1 MPLRILVCDDEA
13 LIRESLE
20 EHLRRE
26 GYEVTPAADGER
38 ALRLIEES
46 LPDALILDLG
56 MPRMD
61 GLAVLTALRE
71 QGIALPTLV
80 ITARPGFAGAVD
92 AIKLGAEG
100 YLQKPMDL
108 REVSHQLARFLE
120 HRQLQTEVAWL
131 RDRAATGYERLI
143 GESPAMRK
151 LYDTLAR
158 LERVDAP
165 TVLIV
170 GETGTGKNLIAEAIH
185 RRGPRRDKPFMQI
198 DCAAMPETLIE
209 SELFGH
215 EKGAFTDA
223 RTAKRGLFE
232 VAEGGVIFL
241 DEIGEMPLATQAKLL
256 RALENRRFRR
266 LGALV
271 DLPLGAAV
279 IAATNKDLKAAA
291 AAGTFRED
299 LFFRLNV
306 VPIEIPPL
314 RRRPEDIEPI
324 AMALLERTGRELG
337 RKVAGIEADAV
348 AALRAYP
355 WPGNGRELRNV
366 VERAL
371 ILKGDDEP
379 ICLSDLPEEI
389 RSRSARHHGS
399 PYVLLPEGI
408 DLAAVERSFVEQA
421 LERCQGNQTRAA
433 RLLGISRFAL
443 RHRIDRYG
451 LHGAVGQRAVV
462 PVVDRV

>member
-1 MPLRILVCDDEA
+1 MSLRIMVCDDEA

-26 GYEVTPAADGER
+26 GYQVTQAADGER

-46 LPDALILDLG
+46 LPDAMILDLG

-61 GLAVLTALRE
+61 GLTVLRTLRE
-71 QGIALPTLV
+71 QGVTLPTLV

-92 AIKLGAEG
+92 AIKLGADG
-100 YLQKPMDL
+100 YLQKPVDL
-108 REVSHQLARFLE
+108 REVSHQLKRFLD

-131 RDRAATGYERLI
+131 RDRATSGYERLI
-143 GESPAMRK
+143 GESPAMRR
-151 LYDTLAR
+151 LFETLAR

-165 TVLIV
+165 TVLIA

-185 RRGPRRDKPFMQI
+185 RRGPRKDKPFLQI

-232 VAEGGVIFL
+232 VADGGVIFL
-241 DEIGEMPLATQAKLL
+241 DEIGEMPIGTQAKLL

-271 DLPLGAAV
+271 DLPLGAAI

-291 AAGTFRED
+291 AAGSFRED
-299 LFFRLNV
+299 LYFRLNV
-306 VPIEIPPL
+306 VPLDIPPL

-324 AMALLERTGRELG
+324 ALALLERSGRELG
-337 RKVAGIEADAV
+337 RKCAGIEPTAV

-366 VERAL
+366 LERAI
-371 ILKGDDEP
+371 ILKGDDQAIRLE
-379 ICLSDLPEEI
+379 DLPEEV
-389 RSRSARHHGS
+389 RLRSARHGDS
-399 PYVLLPEGI
+399 PYQLLSEGI

-451 LHGAVGQRAVV
+451 LHGAVAQRTLV
-462 PVVDRV
+462 PVAERV